1 LNAQIETRLRAAYRF
16 VRSRAPSAS
25 NPPASRR
32 PSGPPLHPVIRATGW
47 VSFFTDLG
55 SELIYPLLPDFVTGT
70 LHASRRTFGL
80 IEGLA
85 EGVPSI
91 VRLWSGALAD
101 KARSRKGLIFAGY
114 LLSSAVKPF
123 LGLAQA
129 ATGVLGLR
137 LLDKIGKGIRGA
149 PRDAVVADFAGGQRG
164 RAFGYQRAM
173 DHAGA
178 VAGGLVGFLLLRV
191 VGVDLRLAIM
201 LSAIPGFC
209 ALVVIALFVGDDPA
223 RRAAERRRTAAG
235 GATVPPAPLS
245 PEFRHYMVAAV
256 LFALANSS
264 DAFLILRA
272 REMGLPL
279 LLAPLAWALLH
290 VVKSVTSLWGGGLS
304 DRVGR
309 RPVLLGGWLL
319 YALVYGAFAWLTAP
333 WAAWLLFA
341 AYGLFFGATEGVAK
355 AYVADLVPSAGR
367 GRAFGLLG
375 MLEGLALIPTSF
387 AIGWLWDATGSGRL
401 PLALEAGLAL
411 LAAAWLALGRG
422 GRSGGAPAAAV

>member
-1 LNAQIETRLRAAYRF
+1 MAPTGPADSEP
-16 VRSRAPSAS
+16 RAPAAHTAA
-25 NPPASRR
+25 PA
-32 PSGPPLHPVIRATGW
+32 PPLHPVIRATGW

-55 SELIYPLLPDFVTGT
+55 SELIYPLLPDFVTVT

-85 EGVPSI
+85 EGMPSI
-91 VRLWSGALAD
+91 VKLWSGALAD
-101 KARSRKGLIFAGY
+101 RARSRKGLIFAGY
-114 LLSSAVKPF
+114 LLSSVVKPF
-123 LGLAQA
+123 IGMAQTA
-129 ATGVLGLR
+129 GGVLGLR
-137 LLDKIGKGIRGA
+137 LIDKIGQGVRGA

-201 LSAIPGFC
+201 LSAIPGLL
-209 ALVVIALFVGDDPA
+209 ALLVIALFVRDDPA
-223 RRAAERRRTAAG
+223 RRDARAHARAHAAG
-235 GATVPPAPLS
+235 GPASARLPLS
-245 PEFRHYMVAAV
+245 REFRCYLVAAV

-290 VVKSVTSLWGGGLS
+290 VVKSVTSLWGGVLS

-309 RPVLLGGWLL
+309 RPVLLAGWVL
-319 YALVYGAFAWLTAP
+319 YALVYGAFAWLTAV

-341 AYGLFFGATEGVAK
+341 AYGVFFGATEGVAK
-355 AYVADLVPSAGR
+355 AFVADLVPSAAR

-375 MLEGLALIPTSF
+375 LCEGLALIPTSF
-387 AIGWLWDATGSGRL
+387 AIGWLWDATGSGRA
-401 PLALEAGLAL
+401 PLAIEAALAL
-411 LAAAWLALGRG
+411 LAAGWLALACRG
-422 GRSGGAPAAAV
+422 TRARPLPA